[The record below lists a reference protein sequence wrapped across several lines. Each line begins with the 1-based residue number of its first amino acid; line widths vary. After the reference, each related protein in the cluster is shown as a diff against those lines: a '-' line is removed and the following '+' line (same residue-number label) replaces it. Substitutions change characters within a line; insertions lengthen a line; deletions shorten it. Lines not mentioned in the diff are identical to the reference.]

1 MIGGDAGDFAFRP
14 GTEDDSRVSLPT
26 EPLLA
31 IENIEVVYNH
41 TVQVLRGLSF
51 AVPSGQIVAL
61 LGSNGAGKTTAL
73 KAISGLLPLEVG
85 QLRSGA
91 IRYRGE
97 RIDKVAPHL
106 LARRGIAHVREGRHV
121 FEDLTV
127 EENLVVAG
135 NALKGRAEKPN
146 LPLIYEYFPQLQ
158 DRRTQ
163 RAGYLSGGE
172 QQMLAIG
179 RALIGKPTLMLLD
192 EPSLGLAP
200 LVVQTIFRIIER
212 INREQG
218 VAMLLVEQNA
228 MAAFNI
234 AHYGYIMES
243 GKVVI
248 DGSSASLVNDPDVKR
263 FYLGYDE
270 NASEVASFRNV
281 KHYKR
286 RKRWLS

>member
-1 MIGGDAGDFAFRP
+1 MSDSPDASAA
-14 GTEDDSRVSLPT
+14 PT
-26 EPLLA
+26 PPALSV
-31 IENIEVVYNH
+31 ENIEVVYHH
-41 TVQVLRGLSF
+41 TVQVLRGLSL
-51 AVPSGQIVAL
+51 AVPEGRIVAL
-61 LGSNGAGKTTAL
+61 LGSNGAGKTTTL

-85 QLRSGA
+85 QVRSGA
-91 IRYRGE
+91 IRWRGE
-97 RIDKVAPHL
+97 RINDAAPHL

-121 FEDLTV
+121 FDDLTV
-127 EENLVVAG
+127 DENLVAASFALDGRPGAG
-135 NALKGRAEKPN
+135 GGKAKADTS
-146 LPLIYEYFPQLQ
+146 LIYEYFPRLRE
-158 DRRTQ
+158 RRGQ

-179 RALIGKPTLMLLD
+179 RALLGQPALMLLD

-200 LVVQTIFRIIER
+200 LVVQNIFDIIAR

-228 MAAFNI
+228 MAAFGI

-248 DGSSASLVNDPDVKR
+248 DGPTDKLMNDADVQR
-263 FYLGYDE
+263 FYLGYGEGGQD
-270 NASEVASFRNV
+270 VASFRDV